1 MSSSVTNQKLT
12 AWNYVVKFVI
22 SSDKW
27 KQNKTKRSGYSRV
40 KPEQRNGTEGGKQIL
55 QSRNQKIYKN
65 LKRKTIKPFK
75 DPQLGSIEPLRHA
88 VERRQLKHN
97 TRTCFLTDRSVSTEP
112 VWFGGDVSGKLNPQ
126 MKR

>member
-40 KPEQRNGTEGGKQIL
+40 KPEQRNGTEGEKQIL

-97 TRTCFLTDRSVSTEP
+97 PYSPTQGRVFWLIAVCRLNQFDLAATSV
-112 VWFGGDVSGKLNPQ
+112 GN
-126 MKR
+126 